1 MNPGKSKQPQRIL
14 PTTHAVNRE
23 RIIHMAVLY
32 VIWGST
38 FLATR
43 LAVRGGFPPFLMG
56 AGRVLIAGLA
66 LLLWATYQ
74 KQKISISLRDFAIL
88 SLSGVLLWVTGN
100 GLVLWA
106 EQYVASG
113 YAALLFGSL
122 PIWVALIDVIVGKKK
137 PNVWLI
143 LSLMVGFA
151 GLTVLS
157 VPELTGA
164 SKIRGVTVILLL
176 IAPISWAV
184 GTIIQRGNSVT
195 LSSLV
200 SSGYQQIF
208 GGVGFLIAALLFHE
222 QFITSPTETAWFAWA
237 YLVIFGSLLAY
248 TSFVQ
253 ALRLL
258 PTNIVMTYAYVNP
271 VVAVFLGW
279 LVLSE
284 KVTPWTIAGMVC
296 IVVSVIGV
304 LRNNKSKGV

>member
-1 MNPGKSKQPQRIL
+1 M
-14 PTTHAVNRE
+14 T
-23 RIIHMAVLY
+23 VLY

-38 FLATR
+38 FLAIR

-56 AGRVLIAGLA
+56 AGRVLVAGLA
-66 LLLWATYQ
+66 LILWATYR
-74 KQKISISLRDFAIL
+74 KQKISISLRDFTIL
-88 SLSGVLLWVTGN
+88 SVSGILLWVTGN

-122 PIWVALIDVIVGKKK
+122 PIWVALIDVIVGKKR

-143 LSLMVGFA
+143 LSLIVGFA

-164 SKIRGVTVILLL
+164 STIRGVTVLLLL

-184 GTIIQRGNSVT
+184 GTIIQRRNSVT

-208 GGVGFLIAALLFHE
+208 GGVGFLIAALLSHE
-222 QFITSPTETAWFAWA
+222 QFLTSPAETAWFAWA
-237 YLVIFGSLLAY
+237 YLVVFGSLVAY

-279 LVLSE
+279 IVLSE
-284 KVTPWTIAGMVC
+284 KITSWTIIGMVC
-296 IVVSVIGV
+296 IVISVIGV
-304 LRNNKSKGV
+304 LRNNNE